1 VRTIVS
7 QVLGTDSI
15 TFRFNDGSVVWVCF
29 QPATVLDANAR
40 VIARMVA
47 QQFLNN
53 LKPTG
58 RWERKIDRAGNTES
72 LPSNCRYANRTPNW
86 IQALVA
92 AALVILMWRSLLV
105 LHSVF
110 REWAD
115 GLLGM

>member
-15 TFRFNDGSVVWVCF
+15 TFRFDDGSVVWVCF
-29 QPATVLDANAR
+29 RPATVVDANAR
-40 VIARMVA
+40 IIARMVA

-58 RWERKIDRAGNTES
+58 KWGMNMDGAGNTETS
-72 LPSNCRYANRTPNW
+72 LPSNWRYANRIPNW

-92 AALVILMWRSLLV
+92 AVLVILIWLLMLCCV
-105 LHSVF
+105 LP
-110 REWAD
+110 EWAD
-115 GLLGM
+115 GLLGV

>member
-15 TFRFNDGSVVWVCF
+15 TFRFDDGSVVWVCF
-29 QPATVLDANAR
+29 RPATVVDANAR
-40 VIARMVA
+40 VIARATA

-58 RWERKIDRAGNTES
+58 RWEEKIDGAGNIES
-72 LPSNCRYANRTPNW
+72 LPSNRRFANRIPNW
-86 IQALVA
+86 IQAIVA
-92 AALVILMWRSLLV
+92 AALVILMWRSLLMLRCV
-105 LHSVF
+105 L

-115 GLLGM
+115 GLLGV